1 MLKARKANR
10 VVRIPDEKKDV
21 YIKLGYTITD
31 MDDNIVHEHVE
42 PTQRLKD
49 LEAENETLKVENE
62 TLKAENETL
71 KVENETLKA
80 ENETL
85 KVENAAMKEKKSQN
99 ETASEPAE
107 EKAPAKKST
116 KAAAK

>member
-10 VVRIPDEKKDV
+10 VVRIPDEKKEV

-49 LEAENETLKVENE
+49 LEV
-62 TLKAENETL
+62 ENETL

>member
-10 VVRIPDEKKDV
+10 VIRIPDEKKDV

-49 LEAENETLKVENE
+49 LEAENEA
-62 TLKAENETL
+62 LKAENVAL
-71 KVENETLKA
+71 
-80 ENETL
+80 
-85 KVENAAMKEKKSQN
+85 KEKLSQN
-99 ETASEPAE
+99 ETASEPVE
-107 EKAPAKKST
+107 EKSSAKKST
-116 KAAAK
+116 KDAAK

>member
-49 LEAENETLKVENE
+49 LEAENEA
-62 TLKAENETL
+62 LKAEN
-71 KVENETLKA
+71 
-80 ENETL
+80 
-85 KVENAAMKEKKSQN
+85 AALKEKLSQN
-99 ETASEPAE
+99 ETVSEAVE
-107 EKAPAKKST
+107 EKAPAKEST

>member
-71 KVENETLKA
+71 KVENSIRTSGRESSSKEIYESRCEMTGTL
-80 ENETL
+80 N
-85 KVENAAMKEKKSQN
+85 
-99 ETASEPAE
+99 TAFFLLRR
-107 EKAPAKKST
+107 
-116 KAAAK
+116 

>member
-49 LEAENETLKVENE
+49 LEAENEA
-62 TLKAENETL
+62 LKAEN
-71 KVENETLKA
+71 
-80 ENETL
+80 
-85 KVENAAMKEKKSQN
+85 AALKEKLSQN
-99 ETASEPAE
+99 ETVSEAVE
-107 EKAPAKKST
+107 EKAPAEKST

>member
-49 LEAENETLKVENE
+49 LEAENEM
-62 TLKAENETL
+62 L

-107 EKAPAKKST
+107 EKDPAKKST

>member
-71 KVENETLKA
+71 KVENA
-80 ENETL
+80 EL
-85 KVENAAMKEKKSQN
+85 KEKKSQN
-99 ETASEPAE
+99 ETVSEPAE

>member
-49 LEAENETLKVENE
+49 LEV
-62 TLKAENETL
+62 ENETL

-99 ETASEPAE
+99 ETASEPVE
-107 EKAPAKKST
+107 EKAPAEKST

>member
-49 LEAENETLKVENE
+49 LEAENETLKVEI
-62 TLKAENETL
+62 
-71 KVENETLKA
+71 
-80 ENETL
+80 
-85 KVENAAMKEKKSQN
+85 AAMKEKKSQN

>member
-10 VVRIPDEKKDV
+10 VVRIPDEKKGV

-49 LEAENETLKVENE
+49 LEV
-62 TLKAENETL
+62 ENETL

-99 ETASEPAE
+99 ETASEPVE

>member
-49 LEAENETLKVENE
+49 LEAENEM
-62 TLKAENETL
+62 L

-116 KAAAK
+116 KAAAI

>member
-62 TLKAENETL
+62 M
-71 KVENETLKA
+71 LKA

>member
-10 VVRIPDEKKDV
+10 VVRIPDEKKEV

-49 LEAENETLKVENE
+49 LE
-62 TLKAENETL
+62 
-71 KVENETLKA
+71 A

>member
-1 MLKARKANR
+1 MLKGRKANR

-49 LEAENETLKVENE
+49 LEAENEM
-62 TLKAENETL
+62 L

-116 KAAAK
+116 KAAAI

>member
-10 VVRIPDEKKDV
+10 VVRIPDEKKEV

-49 LEAENETLKVENE
+49 LEAENETLKVEN
-62 TLKAENETL
+62 
-71 KVENETLKA
+71 
-80 ENETL
+80 
-85 KVENAAMKEKKSQN
+85 AAMKEKKSQN

-107 EKAPAKKST
+107 EKAPAKKSA

>member
-10 VVRIPDEKKDV
+10 VVRIPDEKKEV

-49 LEAENETLKVENE
+49 LEV
-62 TLKAENETL
+62 
-71 KVENETLKA
+71 

>member
-10 VVRIPDEKKDV
+10 VIRIPDEKKEV

-31 MDDNIVHEHVE
+31 MDDTIVHEHVE

-49 LEAENETLKVENE
+49 LEAENEAL
-62 TLKAENETL
+62 
-71 KVENETLKA
+71 
-80 ENETL
+80 
-85 KVENAAMKEKKSQN
+85 KEKLSQN
-99 ETASEPAE
+99 ETASEAVE

-116 KAAAK
+116 KSAAK

>member
-10 VVRIPDEKKDV
+10 VVRIPDEKKEV

-49 LEAENETLKVENE
+49 LEVENETLKV
-62 TLKAENETL
+62 K
-71 KVENETLKA
+71 NETLKA

>member
-10 VVRIPDEKKDV
+10 VVRIPDEKKEV

-49 LEAENETLKVENE
+49 LEAENEK
-62 TLKAENETL
+62 L

>member
-21 YIKLGYTITD
+21 YIKLEYTITD

-71 KVENETLKA
+71 KVEN
-80 ENETL
+80 
-85 KVENAAMKEKKSQN
+85 AAMKEKKSQN

-107 EKAPAKKST
+107 EEAPAKKST

>member
-49 LEAENETLKVENE
+49 LEAENEA
-62 TLKAENETL
+62 LKAEN
-71 KVENETLKA
+71 
-80 ENETL
+80 
-85 KVENAAMKEKKSQN
+85 AALKEKLSQN

-107 EKAPAKKST
+107 EKAPAKKSA

>member
-1 MLKARKANR
+1 MLIARKANR

-71 KVENETLKA
+71 KVEN
-80 ENETL
+80 
-85 KVENAAMKEKKSQN
+85 AAMKEKKSQN

>member
-49 LEAENETLKVENE
+49 LEAENEA
-62 TLKAENETL
+62 LKAEN
-71 KVENETLKA
+71 
-80 ENETL
+80 
-85 KVENAAMKEKKSQN
+85 AALKEKLSQN
-99 ETASEPAE
+99 ETVSEAVE

-116 KAAAK
+116 NAAAK

>member
-49 LEAENETLKVENE
+49 LEAENEM
-62 TLKAENETL
+62 L

>member
-49 LEAENETLKVENE
+49 LEVENETLKVENE
-62 TLKAENETL
+62 TLKAENC
-71 KVENETLKA
+71 VESRSPIYSLE
-80 ENETL
+80 
-85 KVENAAMKEKKSQN
+85 
-99 ETASEPAE
+99 
-107 EKAPAKKST
+107 
-116 KAAAK
+116 

>member
-49 LEAENETLKVENE
+49 LEV
-62 TLKAENETL
+62 ENETL

-99 ETASEPAE
+99 ETASEPVE
-107 EKAPAKKST
+107 EKASAKKST

>member
-49 LEAENETLKVENE
+49 LEAENETLKVEN
-62 TLKAENETL
+62 
-71 KVENETLKA
+71 
-80 ENETL
+80 
-85 KVENAAMKEKKSQN
+85 AAMKEKKSQN

>member
-71 KVENETLKA
+71 KVEN
-80 ENETL
+80 
-85 KVENAAMKEKKSQN
+85 AAMKEKKSQN

-107 EKAPAKKST
+107 EKAQAKKST

>member
-71 KVENETLKA
+71 KA
-80 ENETL
+80 
-85 KVENAAMKEKKSQN
+85 ENAAMKEKKSQN

>member
-49 LEAENETLKVENE
+49 LEAENETLKVEN
-62 TLKAENETL
+62 
-71 KVENETLKA
+71 
-80 ENETL
+80 
-85 KVENAAMKEKKSQN
+85 AAMKEKKSQN

-107 EKAPAKKST
+107 EKAPAKKSA

>member
-49 LEAENETLKVENE
+49 LEV
-62 TLKAENETL
+62 
-71 KVENETLKA
+71 

-99 ETASEPAE
+99 ETASEPVE

>member
-10 VVRIPDEKKDV
+10 VVRIPDEKKEV

-49 LEAENETLKVENE
+49 LEV
-62 TLKAENETL
+62 ENETL

-116 KAAAK
+116 KTAAK

>member
-49 LEAENETLKVENE
+49 LEV
-62 TLKAENETL
+62 ENETL

>member
-10 VVRIPDEKKDV
+10 VVRIPDEKKEV

-49 LEAENETLKVENE
+49 LE
-62 TLKAENETL
+62 AENETL

>member
-71 KVENETLKA
+71 KVEN
-80 ENETL
+80 
-85 KVENAAMKEKKSQN
+85 AAMKEKKSQN

>member
-31 MDDNIVHEHVE
+31 IDDNIVHEHVE

-49 LEAENETLKVENE
+49 LE
-62 TLKAENETL
+62 AENETL

>member
-31 MDDNIVHEHVE
+31 MNDNIVHEHVE

-49 LEAENETLKVENE
+49 LEAENEA
-62 TLKAENETL
+62 LKAEN
-71 KVENETLKA
+71 
-80 ENETL
+80 
-85 KVENAAMKEKKSQN
+85 AALKEKLSQN
-99 ETASEPAE
+99 ETVSEAVE